1 MGTESFLI
9 TFLAVVYGY
18 HALVLLF
25 GTSHCL
31 SILLG
36 EYLAARP
43 VTVQTA
49 HLLPGSALKAYGLFV
64 ANDEAQCR
72 LSGAGSSAV
81 AGVQTSN

>member
-25 GTSHCL
+25 GTGHCL

-36 EYLAARP
+36 TFEATGAA
-43 VTVQTA
+43 
-49 HLLPGSALKAYGLFV
+49 
-64 ANDEAQCR
+64 
-72 LSGAGSSAV
+72 
-81 AGVQTSN
+81 